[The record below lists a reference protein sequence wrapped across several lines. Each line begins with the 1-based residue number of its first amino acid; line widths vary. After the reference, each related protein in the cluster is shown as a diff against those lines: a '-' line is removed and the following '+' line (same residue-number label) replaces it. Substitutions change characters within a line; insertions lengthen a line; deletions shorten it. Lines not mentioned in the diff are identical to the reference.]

1 MEAGISIPSHEKFE
15 KNLQVCGE
23 IAPFRP
29 VSGTHMQEIG
39 EKLVGVSAATQKYL
53 QDYFDSFS
61 HTLYPLME
69 FAV

>member
-15 KNLQVCGE
+15 KKSRVCGE

-53 QDYFDSFS
+53 
-61 HTLYPLME
+61 
-69 FAV
+69 